1 MMIDKRKKVDGYWSF
16 SKMLPEKIYNGNEAV
31 CLVLRGSNKVTLKTL
46 HRVAMQH
53 GVADSLMKFDE
64 FHIQDSG
71 YDNHTNERE
80 FAMLND
86 WIAEKY
92 LWRFKTS
99 FPHGWD
105 RNKVYLAK

>member
-16 SKMLPEKIYNGNEAV
+16 SKMMPEKIYKGNEAV

-53 GVADSLMKFDE
+53 GVADSLMKLDE
-64 FHIQDSG
+64 FYIQDSG
-71 YDNHTNERE
+71 YDSHTNERE

-86 WIAEKY
+86 WISEKY

-99 FPHGWD
+99 FPYGWD

>member
-16 SKMLPEKIYNGNEAV
+16 SKMLPEKIYNCNEAV

-53 GVADSLMKFDE
+53 GVADPLTKIEE

-71 YDNHTNERE
+71 YDKYTNERE
-80 FAMLND
+80 YGMLHY

-92 LWRFKTS
+92 LWKFKTS
-99 FPHGWD
+99 FPYGWD